1 MLEDLSPQQRK
12 DSPLVTEACGKSFY
26 KCPMVHCARFEQG
39 FLTRKLRDEHVSLHE
54 RAYKCMED
62 SCDYS
67 TIGFPSKAGL
77 VRHSELCHRPSSEEY
92 TFPYRKRTSLNNALK
107 DAIDKDDVFAVREIC
122 MEMSACPI
130 GETGFLFRA
139 VKRKSFDAAFVLLE
153 LLGPDELYHMTRE
166 KRTVLHEAV
175 QAMHMGLLERI
186 LGTDAD
192 IDAQDSFGRTPLLLA
207 LENTHFDAVRLLLN
221 HAGGQPKPTIH
232 RRNERIWKKGFIGA
246 ASNGYHDL
254 VREIISTLVEHF
266 GYRSHQLSST
276 VSQALTEAVSNDH
289 EQVVRVLLKNGAN
302 INAQC
307 GSYGTALQAA
317 SSGGHE
323 KVVQTLL
330 DNKADVNA
338 ESEPYGTALQ
348 AASSK
353 GHEKVVQMLLD
364 NKADVNAKSK
374 PYGTALQAA
383 SSEGHDK
390 TVQILLDNRA
400 DVNAK
405 GESFGTALQ
414 FFGTALQAASSRGH
428 EKVVQK
434 LLDNGAD
441 VNAQDGDCGT
451 VLQAALS
458 EGHDK
463 TVQILLDNRADVNAK
478 GEFFDTVLQFFGT
491 ALQAASSRGHEKVV
505 QTLLNNGANIN
516 AQCGYY
522 GIALQAASSGGHDK
536 AVRMLLDNGAN
547 INAQCEYYGIALQV
561 ASSGGHNKA
570 VQTLLD
576 NGADINAQ
584 YGYHGTAWQE
594 GSLGGYDGVEQMLLD
609 DEAIDN
615 AQGQGLD
622 RGLYN
627 TQEGYEYEMQVD
639 VSREDGVLLI

>member
-1 MLEDLSPQQRK
+1 MLNRDLKALSKTIPYLLGRIAEVRAILEDLSPQQRK
-12 DSPLVTEACGKSFY
+12 DSPLVIEACGKSFY

-92 TFPYRKRTSLNNALK
+92 TFPYRKRTSLSNALK

-175 QAMHMGLLERI
+175 QAMHMGLLEKI

-207 LENTHFDAVRLLLN
+207 LENTHFDAVRLILN

-232 RRNERIWKKGFIGA
+232 RRNQRIWKKGFIGA

-254 VREIISTLVEHF
+254 VQEIISTLVEHF
-266 GYRSHQLSST
+266 GSRSHQLSST

-289 EQVVRVLLKNGAN
+289 EQVVRVLLDKGADVNAQDGDYGTALQAASSRGHEKMVQTLLSNGAHINAQCGSYGTALQAASSRGHEKMVLTLLKNGAN

-307 GSYGTALQAA
+307 GSYGTALQVASSKGHEKVVQTLLDNTADVNAKSKPYGTALQAA

-353 GHEKVVQMLLD
+353 GHEKMVQTLLD

-383 SSEGHDK
+383 SSIGHEK
-390 TVQILLDNRA
+390 VVQMLLNNRA

-405 GESFGTALQ
+405 SKPH
-414 FFGTALQAASSRGH
+414 GTALQAASSKGH
-428 EKVVQK
+428 EKIVQT
-434 LLDNGAD
+434 LLDN
-441 VNAQDGDCGT
+441 
-451 VLQAALS
+451 
-458 EGHDK
+458 K
-463 TVQILLDNRADVNAK
+463 ADVNAK
-478 GEFFDTVLQFFGT
+478 SEPYGI
-491 ALQAASSRGHEKVV
+491 ALQAASSGGHEKIV
-505 QTLLNNGANIN
+505 QTLLSNGANIN

-522 GIALQAASSGGHDK
+522 GIALQAAFAKDHDTI
-536 AVRMLLDNGAN
+536 MQLLLKSEAN
-547 INAQCEYYGIALQV
+547 I
-561 ASSGGHNKA
+561 K
-570 VQTLLD
+570 T
-576 NGADINAQ
+576 
-584 YGYHGTAWQE
+584 
-594 GSLGGYDGVEQMLLD
+594 
-609 DEAIDN
+609 
-615 AQGQGLD
+615 
-622 RGLYN
+622 
-627 TQEGYEYEMQVD
+627 
-639 VSREDGVLLI
+639 